1 MLLCTPYVYDTT
13 STSTTLADN
22 KTLLKTG
29 EATITVVSLELIVK
43 SRPINGDANQITLR
57 IHRKHNTCTY
67 IMDQRVLQHIL
78 LITICHHAV

>member
-29 EATITVVSLELIVK
+29 EATVTVASLELIA
-43 SRPINGDANQITLR
+43 INGDANQITLR

-67 IMDQRVLQHIL
+67 IMDQRALQHIL
-78 LITICHHAV
+78 LITICPHAV